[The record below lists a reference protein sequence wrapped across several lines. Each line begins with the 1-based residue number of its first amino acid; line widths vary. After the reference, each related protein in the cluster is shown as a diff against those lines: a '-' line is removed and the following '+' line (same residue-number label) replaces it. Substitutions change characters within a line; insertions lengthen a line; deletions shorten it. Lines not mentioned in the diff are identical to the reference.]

1 MQFSL
6 RHSSRGGLVPDAYLH
21 RGAEVVLLLACLFS
35 VGFFQPEFVVASVHL
50 AELDLNLFI
59 ENRSGSNIFSQ
70 VKWIGLG
77 AIAGVMVMVRTDR
90 FLRMA
95 SLCWPLI
102 LLMAI
107 AAITVIWSVDPGTTL
122 KRTIRTAI
130 FVFVVLTALA
140 YIRDWRR
147 AVFIVYL
154 AYCAMLLQNL
164 AGLAIPGT
172 FDLGGNFTGAT
183 SQKNQLGIIA
193 AVGILVGAWVRT
205 MLSGR
210 LPLALNLI
218 FIAAWFG
225 LLVLSF
231 SKTALA
237 LIVVAPLLMVG
248 FFAIADILRVG
259 VGFAMLLLFSLFFAG
274 LGLVNAMVGMTPM
287 ALVHLIKDD
296 VTFTG
301 RTQIWAF
308 LYEKLQES
316 LIGGFGFGAFWGQG
330 TDSPSLTAPYPYM
343 WFLDSAHNGYLD
355 IVANVGFIG
364 IAGLVILLIHYSL
377 AVDRVCR
384 RDRRQA
390 FAFWSIMFFI
400 LSHNMM
406 ESSLMRP
413 TETAMWFLFL
423 FTYVTALRSVGDMRL
438 GAIASDSDQAN
449 RDTTALTATSA
460 T

>member
-6 RHSSRGGLVPDAYLH
+6 RHSARGEIVPEAYLH
-21 RGAEVVLLLACLFS
+21 RVAEAMLLLACLFS
-35 VGFFQPEFVVASVHL
+35 VGFFQPEFAVAGVHL
-50 AELDLNLFI
+50 AELDLNLFV
-59 ENRSGSNIFSQ
+59 ESRSGSNIFSQ

-77 AIAGVMVMVRTDR
+77 AVAIALVMLRTDR
-90 FLRMA
+90 FLRLA
-95 SLCWPLI
+95 ALCWPLI

-107 AAITVIWSVDPGTTL
+107 AAITIVWSVDPGTTL
-122 KRTIRTAI
+122 KRTIRTSI
-130 FVFVVLTALA
+130 FVFVVLTSLA

-147 AVFIVYL
+147 AVFVVYL
-154 AYCAMLLQNL
+154 AYWAMLLQNL

-172 FDLGGNFTGAT
+172 FDLAGNFTGAT
-183 SQKNQLGIIA
+183 SQKNQLGILA
-193 AVGILVGAWVRT
+193 AIGIMVGAWVWT
-205 MLSGR
+205 MLPDRMSKI
-210 LPLALNLI
+210 LNLS
-218 FIAAWFG
+218 FVTLWFG
-225 LLVLSF
+225 LLALSV

-237 LIVVAPLLMVG
+237 LIVVVPILMIG
-248 FFAIADILRVG
+248 FFAVADLLRVG
-259 VGFAMLLLFSLFFAG
+259 VGVAMTLIFGLFFAG
-274 LGLVNAMVGMTPM
+274 LGLVNAMLGMTPM

-308 LYEKLQES
+308 LYDKLQES

-330 TDSPSLTAPYPYM
+330 TASPSLTAPYPYI

-364 IAGLVILLIHYSL
+364 IVGLAILLVHFSL
-377 AVDRVCR
+377 AVDHIAR

-390 FAFWSIMFFI
+390 FAFWAIMFFI

-406 ESSLMRP
+406 ESSLLRP

-423 FTYVTALRSVGDMRL
+423 FTYVTAISCVGGMRRGETL
-438 GAIASDSDQAN
+438 GEEHEAS
-449 RDTTALTATSA
+449 RDGAPLPAAAT
-460 T
+460 